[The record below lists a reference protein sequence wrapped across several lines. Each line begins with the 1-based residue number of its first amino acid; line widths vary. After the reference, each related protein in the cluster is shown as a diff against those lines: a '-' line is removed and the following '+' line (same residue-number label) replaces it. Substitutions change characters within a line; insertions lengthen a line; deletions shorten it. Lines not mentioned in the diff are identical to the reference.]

1 MFGGSGSMPERRHE
15 VPESALSK
23 RSDGLERKLKKED
36 IVTTGFPGF
45 PPETLKFLRQ
55 LKKNNNRPW
64 FQEHKEVYE
73 EKVRQPM
80 IDLVIALGGAMQA
93 FAPEMVVDPRKAV
106 YRIYRDT
113 RFGADKTPY
122 KTQVSAFFVPRGMQ
136 KGSAAGLYF
145 HVDAAELL
153 IAGGLY
159 MPGSPELRA
168 IRARVADHWK
178 DLKAI
183 VERREFKKMFG
194 GLQGEKLG
202 RAPQGYSPD
211 HPAIE
216 YLRYKQYLAWLTEP
230 ATFAESPKLFPR
242 LLTAFAAM
250 LPLVRFL
257 NTAVSMV
264 PARGFP
270 ALERLGI

>member
-1 MFGGSGSMPERRHE
+1 MPAA
-15 VPESALSK
+15 PLWA
-23 RSDGLERKLKKED
+23 KEE
-36 IVTTGFPGF
+36 IVMTGFSGF

-55 LKKNNNRPW
+55 LQKNNNRHW

-73 EKVRQPM
+73 AKVRQPM
-80 IDLVIALGGAMQA
+80 IDLVTALGAGLQG
-93 FAPEMVVDPRKAV
+93 FAPEMVVDPKKAI

-113 RFGADKTPY
+113 RFSADKTPY
-122 KTQVSAFFVPRGMQ
+122 KTMISAFFVPRGMQ
-136 KGSAAGLYF
+136 KASAAGFYF
-145 HVDAAELL
+145 HIEPAEVL

-159 MPGSPELRA
+159 MPGAPELRA
-168 IRARVADHWK
+168 IRARVADRWQ

-183 VERREFKKMFG
+183 VERREFKKLFG
-194 GLQGEKLG
+194 GLQGEKLS
-202 RAPQGYSPD
+202 RAPQGYAPD

-216 YLRYKQYLAWLTEP
+216 YLRYKQFLAWLTEP
-230 ATFAESPKLFPR
+230 AAFAESAKLFPR

-257 NTAVSMV
+257 NSAVSTV

-270 ALERLGI
+270 APERPGQ

>member
-1 MFGGSGSMPERRHE
+1 
-15 VPESALSK
+15 V
-23 RSDGLERKLKKED
+23 
-36 IVTTGFPGF
+36 ITGFPGF

-64 FQEHKEVYE
+64 FQEHKEIYE
-73 EKVRQPM
+73 AKVRQPM
-80 IDLVIALGGAMQA
+80 IDLVIGLGGALQPL
-93 FAPEMVVDPRKAV
+93 APEMVVDPKKAI
-106 YRIYRDT
+106 YRIYRDM
-113 RFGADKTPY
+113 RFSADKTPY
-122 KTQVSAFFVPRGMQ
+122 KTRVSAIFVPRGMQ
-136 KGSAAGLYF
+136 KASAAGLYF
-145 HVDAAELL
+145 HVDAAEVL
-153 IAGGLY
+153 IGGGLY
-159 MPGSPELRA
+159 VPGSPELRA
-168 IRARVADHWK
+168 IRAHVADHWK
-178 DLKAI
+178 ALRLI
-183 VERREFKKMFG
+183 VERREFQEMFG
-194 GLQGEKLG
+194 GLQGETLS

-216 YLRYKQYLAWLTEP
+216 YLRYKHYLAWLTEP

-270 ALERLGI
+270 ALERLRK